1 MSSLLSSVLIQ
12 LLLMILC
19 SSSIR
24 AATII
29 VDDANNPEEGDNDE
43 FFVVTE
49 SVSVGIILDDTTG
62 MEFSDNDYSGCVMID
77 VTDLSYVTYNGIVYV
92 AFGTELNEKGNLDS
106 FTLESFTVTSGGV
119 TYYDL
124 DEISDNSVVYNEVN
138 DDPLTTPNNDNV
150 EFNNGGADTDTAI
163 LIPVSSF
170 EGLTQQDTLEF
181 CYDYDGL
188 TPGRS
193 NNELVTGTDGTI
205 FTFPLPEPSSTTLL
219 GISVIGFLLKRKR

>member
-1 MSSLLSSVLIQ
+1 
-12 LLLMILC
+12 MILC

-49 SVSVGIILDDTTG
+49 SVDVGITFDDT
-62 MEFSDNDYSGCVMID
+62 MPIEFSDNDYSGCIMID
-77 VTDLSYVTYNGIVYV
+77 VVDLNYVTYNNEVYV
-92 AFGTELNEKGNLDS
+92 AFGTELNEKGNLSS
-106 FTLESFTVTSGGV
+106 FSLESFTVSSAGV

-124 DEISDNSVVYNEVN
+124 DAVNDNSVVYNEVN
-138 DDPLTTPNNDNV
+138 DDPLTPQNNDGV
-150 EFNNGGADTDTAI
+150 EFNNGGDDLDTAI

-188 TPGRS
+188 TPGRN

-205 FTFPLPEPSSTTLL
+205 FTFPFPEPSSTTLL